1 MIRGLSLVVFLLI
14 MSLRLSY
21 ANEKYQLGAGDVIR
35 ISVYGEQDLSI
46 DSVKIDDR
54 EAFDY
59 PYLGEIDLSGK
70 TLNEIKNIIYSGL
83 KGDYLVDPKVSV
95 SIVKYRNIYV
105 NGMVNKP
112 GGYEY
117 QPGLTVQK
125 AISLSGGVISK
136 YRRSAKI
143 YHIKASEFKK
153 YKDYSQDELIN
164 KFELDMKNEAASH
177 SIINSGDTIYVIASF
192 W

>member
-1 MIRGLSLVVFLLI
+1 M
-14 MSLRLSY
+14 
-21 ANEKYQLGAGDVIR
+21 EQYQLSAGDVIR
-35 ISVYGEQDLSI
+35 ISVYGEQNLSV

-54 EAFDY
+54 ETFDY
-59 PYLGEIDLSGK
+59 PYLGEINLSRK
-70 TLNEIKNIIYSGL
+70 TLNDIKNIIYSGL
-83 KGDYLVDPKVSV
+83 KGDYLVEPKVSV

-125 AISLSGGVISK
+125 AISLSGGVVSK
-136 YRRSAKI
+136 YRRSAKV

-153 YKDYSQDELIN
+153 YKDYTQDELID
-164 KFELDMKNEAASH
+164 KFELDTKNEAASH
-177 SIINSGDTIYVIASF
+177 SVINAGDTIFVFASF

>member
-1 MIRGLSLVVFLLI
+1 MIRLLSLVVIVFLI
-14 MSLRLSY
+14 SLKPSY
-21 ANEKYQLGAGDVIR
+21 ANEQYKLSAGDVIR
-35 ISVYGEQDLSI
+35 ISVYGEQNLSI
-46 DSVKIDDR
+46 DSIKIDDR
-54 EAFDY
+54 ETFDY

-70 TLNEIKNIIYSGL
+70 TLNDIKNIIYSGL
-83 KGDYLVDPKVSV
+83 LGDYLVDPKVSV
-95 SIVKYRNIYV
+95 SIVRYRNIYV

-125 AISLSGGVISK
+125 AISLSGGVVSK

-143 YHIKASEFKK
+143 YHIKSSEFKK
-153 YKDYSQDELIN
+153 YKDYSQDELID
-164 KFELDMKNEAASH
+164 KFKADMKNEAASH
-177 SIINSGDTIYVIASF
+177 SIINSGDTIYVVASF